1 MDNQRRATCWSVTIN
16 MNTTKR
22 ETAEEWI
29 QTVRSKGWRV
39 SGQIEQ
45 APTTG
50 TLHYQLMVE
59 TPQTR
64 FSAIKK
70 AFPTAHIEIARNKAA
85 LSQYVEKADTRVA
98 GLVQEDD
105 RYPSIAK
112 FWRLI
117 YKFYDVDDDSGWD
130 MCDDQ
135 EVMFCDADK
144 QTRLEKDPL
153 AFLDDVTAELIRQGY
168 VVDHIITNPAVRS
181 FWKKFHAAILF
192 RTRETDRQTDT
203 VVLATTSIPNVE
215 QGDREEESSGT
226 STCSSQSSGSDA
238 SSDEGSGDEDCECT
252 DRTSDGE
259 QDSWV

>member
-29 QTVRSKGWRV
+29 HVVRSKGWKV
-39 SGQIEQ
+39 HGQIEQ

-70 AFPTAHIEIARNKAA
+70 AFPTAHIEICRNKAA
-85 LSQYVEKADTRVA
+85 LSQYVEKTDTRVA

-117 YKFYDVDDDSGWD
+117 YKFYDVEDDSGWD

-144 QTRLEKDPL
+144 QSKLEKDPL
-153 AFLDDVTAELIRQGY
+153 SFLDDVTSELIREGY

-203 VVLATTSIPNVE
+203 VVMPTTNIDNATSDEDGSSASDV
-215 QGDREEESSGT
+215 QSGGEEDGT
-226 STCSSQSSGSDA
+226 SSSI
-238 SSDEGSGDEDCECT
+238 DEGSSDEDCEDT
-252 DRTSDGE
+252 DRSSDGE
-259 QDSWV
+259 QGGWL